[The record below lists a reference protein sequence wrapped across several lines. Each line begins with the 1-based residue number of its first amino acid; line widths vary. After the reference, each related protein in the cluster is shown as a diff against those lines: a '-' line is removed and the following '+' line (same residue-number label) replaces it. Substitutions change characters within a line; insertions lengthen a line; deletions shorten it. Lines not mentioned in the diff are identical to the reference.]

1 MNMTVTL
8 YEQSKWKSEHRRLGR
23 ATLDQNEV
31 VRIRNLRIEVIRNAK
46 GWFNSDADIRKPM
59 EHRLKVEV
67 LANNHPLSYFNV
79 FAGAPELDIDY
90 YDSPSQECNPRIE
103 CCLVP
108 HYVNFTEIGWNK
120 FIMYPA
126 GFYAN
131 YCIGPK
137 HVSCPHEDPEVESIL
152 STARVQS
159 SLPLTRYKCA
169 PRTFAPLNILYS
181 VGPNHSMKLRLDDVR
196 ALSCSCMN

>member
-1 MNMTVTL
+1 M
-8 YEQSKWKSEHRRLGR
+8 SKASGR
-23 ATLDQNEV
+23 ASIGDLAEQLLTKTKWYAFETF
-31 VRIRNLRIEVIRNAK
+31 
-46 GWFNSDADIRKPM
+46 G
-59 EHRLKVEV
+59 LKSSEMPRVEV